1 MSRPST
7 LLPRSSICTWLDNCA
22 RSSKRRSCQCLA
34 SEETAIMVRETL
46 CVKSR
51 GGRCRHGV
59 TVDRLVSVFAAQL
72 FFSAWAASTQFPGID
87 PLQSIYVFDFL
98 ATVSAQ
104 LKERLE
110 NMDESVLDDLALR
123 ELSVFQDKSD
133 SRQGVYVL
141 HYDGAPVYL
150 GKANNVSAR
159 LFQHLE
165 KLSGRQHIDRS
176 LIGYKALLLDKSMS
190 TAANENILIAMFKEQ
205 HAAMWNGNGFGPK
218 DPGQERD
225 TTKPGWFDK
234 NYPIIEDYAVKL
246 DLDLDL
252 DGGIALRSLFAQ
264 MKTQLPYVFRYD
276 VPAAELEQR
285 VPLAGV
291 NHDARSLLQAAVTL
305 LGAGWKGA
313 VISYGMVLYKTNK
326 EYRFGVELTP

>member
-1 MSRPST
+1 M
-7 LLPRSSICTWLDNCA
+7 
-22 RSSKRRSCQCLA
+22 
-34 SEETAIMVRETL
+34 
-46 CVKSR
+46 
-51 GGRCRHGV
+51 
-59 TVDRLVSVFAAQL
+59 
-72 FFSAWAASTQFPGID
+72 
-87 PLQSIYVFDFL
+87 QSIYVFDFL
-98 ATVSAQ
+98 MTVSAQ

-110 NMDESVLDDLALR
+110 NMGESLLDANALR
-123 ELSVFQDKSD
+123 DLSAFQDKSD

-141 HYDGAPVYL
+141 HYDGSPVYL

-190 TAANENILIAMFKEQ
+190 TAANENILIAMFKERYP
-205 HAAMWNGNGFGPK
+205 AMWNGNGFGPK

-234 NYPIIEDYAVKL
+234 NFPIIEDYDVEL
-246 DLDLDL
+246 ETDP
-252 DGGIALRSLFAQ
+252 DGSIELRSLFVQ

-276 VPAAELEQR
+276 VPATELDQR
-285 VPLAGV
+285 VALAGI
-291 NHDARSLLQAAVTL
+291 NRDARSLLQAAVKI

-326 EYRFGVELTP
+326 EYRYGVELTP